1 MPRFVPAN
9 LKICMELLK
18 KFPNVKVLIIG
29 DVMLDRYCWGSVR
42 RISPEAP
49 VPVVTLNETTE
60 VAGGAANVAAN
71 VAGLGAKPFLVGIVG
86 EDAEAE
92 ILSTVLKNGQV
103 SANFLIPIK
112 NRQTTL
118 KTRIIAHQQQIVR
131 LDQEN
136 TKPLTSLE
144 VENVL
149 KKIETLWEMIDIV
162 IISDYAKGFLTE
174 ELLLRLITTATK
186 HKKPVLIDPKGQ
198 NYSKYIGATLLTPNQ
213 AEAAKA
219 CKLDDDE
226 PEIIEIAGKRLLKE
240 IKVEA
245 VLITKGENGMT
256 LFQKE
261 QNSFEIKASARKVY
275 DVTGAG
281 DTVISCL
288 AVALAA
294 GADFSTASEIA
305 NIAAGVVV
313 EQVGTTAIT
322 LLMLED
328 TMFYAK

>member
-1 MPRFVPAN
+1 MQRFVPAD
-9 LKICMELLK
+9 LKICMDLLK

-86 EDAEAE
+86 DDAEAE

-136 TKPLTSLE
+136 TKPLASLE

-149 KKIETLWEMIDIV
+149 KKIETLWEIIDIV

-174 ELLLRLITTATK
+174 ELLSRLITIATK
-186 HKKPVLIDPKGQ
+186 HKKLVLVDPKGQ

-213 AEAAKA
+213 SEAAKA

-226 PEIIEIAGKRLLKE
+226 PEMIEIAGTRLLEE

-245 VLITKGENGMT
+245 ILITKGENGMT
-256 LFQKE
+256 LFQKG

-322 LLMLED
+322 LPMLED